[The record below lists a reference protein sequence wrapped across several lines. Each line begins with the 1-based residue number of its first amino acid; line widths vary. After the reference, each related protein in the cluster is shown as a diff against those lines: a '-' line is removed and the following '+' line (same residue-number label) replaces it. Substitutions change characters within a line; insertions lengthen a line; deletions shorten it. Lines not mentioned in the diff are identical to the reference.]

1 MNDRTPSKGGTITL
15 ILLLINQ
22 TLFSVVEISRQ
33 FHGVHHPNR
42 IVIIGKKK
50 KTVQRQQTKSEHDI
64 YVCFRHDFAC
74 DAPLRRTL
82 PFTIY
87 F

>member
-1 MNDRTPSKGGTITL
+1 MDAGDERSNPKQGGNNNI
-15 ILLLINQ
+15 IL

-74 DAPLRRTL
+74 DAPLRRTF